1 MQNDNVWWLQVGSA
15 LFYGL
20 SSVLITFVNKTVL
33 TSYDFPSFQ
42 VLGIGQMLATIVVLS
57 LAKQLRYVD
66 FPNLDRST
74 GSKIFPLPLIYIVV
88 GVLLGRRLNST
99 YGGEAFVDDFTR
111 NHVRLTNFQRAI
123 LACGSAAVS
132 LVDPYRADMIACLGE
147 TTGKFALL
155 HCYDKMKSTDEGMR
169 ILHEKPRI
177 NTNTIDMKWL
187 EELPEGTLGK
197 TYHNFLKVNNVTPD
211 SRDHVKFVNEI
222 ELAYVMQRYREVH
235 DIFHAVLL
243 MPTTMLGEVTVK
255 WVEALQ
261 TRLPMCIG
269 GAVFGAVR
277 LRPRQ
282 RQLYAKYHLPW
293 AINTG
298 KSAEFLLS
306 IYFEERWE
314 QRLDD
319 FHREMN
325 IQPLAQIVHK

>member
-1 MQNDNVWWLQVGSA
+1 MERSRMIRLSRDLLGGS
-15 LFYGL
+15 
-20 SSVLITFVNKTVL
+20 
-33 TSYDFPSFQ
+33 
-42 VLGIGQMLATIVVLS
+42 
-57 LAKQLRYVD
+57 
-66 FPNLDRST
+66 
-74 GSKIFPLPLIYIVV
+74 
-88 GVLLGRRLNST
+88 LGRRLKST

-111 NHVRLTNFQRAI
+111 NHVRLTNLQRAI

-132 LVDPYRADMIACLGE
+132 LADPYRADMIACLGE

-155 HCYDKMKSTDEGMR
+155 HCYEKMKSTNEGLR
-169 ILHEKPRI
+169 ILNEKPRI
-177 NTNTIDMKWL
+177 NTSTVDMKSL
-187 EELPEGTLGK
+187 EGLPEGTLGK
-197 TYHNFLKVNNVTPD
+197 TYHNFLKVNKVTPD
-211 SRDHVKFVNEI
+211 SRDDVKFVNEI

-269 GAVFGAVR
+269 GAVFGAAR
-277 LRPRQ
+277 LRPKQ

-298 KSAEFLLS
+298 KNSGFLLS
-306 IYFEERWE
+306 TYFEERWE
-314 QRLDD
+314 QPLDA

-325 IQPLAQIVHK
+325 IQPLAQFADK